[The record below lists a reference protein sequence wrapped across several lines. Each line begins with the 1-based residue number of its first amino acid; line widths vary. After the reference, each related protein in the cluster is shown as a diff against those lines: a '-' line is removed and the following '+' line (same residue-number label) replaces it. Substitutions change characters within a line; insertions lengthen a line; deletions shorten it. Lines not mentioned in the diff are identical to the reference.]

1 MKYLI
6 LIFIITFDILAC
18 TGDCLTC
25 HPKLIPTIN
34 EDLRHKPMLTCIK
47 CHTADPNSMAEC
59 GDDCFSCHPMSKINK
74 PNIRE
79 HDVIQACRDCHV
91 GEDEKVFDNTIKY
104 NQSQSESLKDFLI
117 K

>member
-6 LIFIITFDILAC
+6 SLTLITSLLLAC

-25 HPKLIPTIN
+25 HPKLVPTIKT
-34 EDLRHKPMLTCIK
+34 DVRHKAMLTCIN
-47 CHTADPNSMAEC
+47 CHSANPSSMAEC
-59 GDDCFSCHPMSKINK
+59 GSDCFACHSMKKINAADV
-74 PNIRE
+74 RE

-91 GEDEKVFDNTIKY
+91 GADEKLFDTSKSF
-104 NQSQSESLKDFLI
+104 NQSHSEPLKDFLI